1 MEMSLLLQS
10 INPKVAKMAPT
21 LQKARPK
28 QRAHSFKLQTI
39 SCRADGLAM
48 HKKKA
53 NFYEVLSLGS
63 ENNVG
68 LQDIKKAYRSMARKF
83 HPDVCPPSAKEES
96 TRKFIELQTAYE
108 TLSDPIS
115 REMYDYQLSL
125 AGSSVGLG
133 VEGFCMEVKRSMFQ
147 REVWEEQLRGLHKR
161 SQTRRERKNY
171 RSM

>member
-1 MEMSLLLQS
+1 MEMSLPLQS
-10 INPKVAKMAPT
+10 INPKVAKMALM
-21 LQKARPK
+21 LQKASSK
-28 QRAHSFKLQTI
+28 QRARSFTLQTI

-48 HKKKA
+48 HKKKP
-53 NFYEVLSLGS
+53 NFYEVLSLS
-63 ENNVG
+63 ENNIG
-68 LQDIKKAYRSMARKF
+68 LDDIKKAYRSMARKF
-83 HPDVCPPSAKEES
+83 HPDVCPPLAKEES
-96 TRKFIELQTAYE
+96 TRKFIELQKAYE

-115 REMYDYQLSL
+115 REMYDYQLGL

-133 VEGFCMEVKRSMFQ
+133 VEGFCMEVKRSMFR

>member
-1 MEMSLLLQS
+1 
-10 INPKVAKMAPT
+10 MAPT